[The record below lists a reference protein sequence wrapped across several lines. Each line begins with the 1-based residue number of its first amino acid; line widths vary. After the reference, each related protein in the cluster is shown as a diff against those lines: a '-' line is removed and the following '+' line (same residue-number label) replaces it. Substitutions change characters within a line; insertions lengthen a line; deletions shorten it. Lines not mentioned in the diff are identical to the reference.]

1 MSDLKK
7 TGRKKNFKFKA
18 ELNQLLHLIV
28 HSLYKHPEIFMRELI
43 SNASDALNK
52 ARFYELTKENI
63 LDPETEL
70 SIKIN
75 VNSKKKTFSIE
86 DTGIGMTE
94 EELVQNIGTVANSG
108 TLNYIKRLQEDG
120 EKVDGDLIG
129 KFGVGFYSIFMVADE
144 VTVETRSADPDS
156 KGYRWI
162 SDGQGSFSI
171 EEIKKKIRGTKISFK
186 FKKEHEEF
194 SEDFRVTSV
203 LKKYSNFVDFPI
215 YVNDKEE
222 NTVQALWRKNDSE
235 LKEEELTE
243 FYKFVSM
250 DYNNP
255 LGHLHLSMEGKV
267 NFKALLFVPEKAPM
281 NLFNDTNEKGLHL
294 YSNRVFIEDAASEE
308 LLPEYLRFIKGVVD
322 TEDLPLNVSRETTQH
337 SPVMSK
343 IKDIVTKKVLAMFE
357 KWAKDD
363 TAKYDI
369 FYENFGQ
376 LFKTGINTDFTN
388 RDKIM
393 KLLRFVSTENVNG
406 ELVSLDEYVGRM
418 NEDQKDILYITGEN
432 RQIAERNP
440 NLEYFR
446 KNNIEVLFLTDP
458 VDVFIL
464 PSLNEFDGKKLI
476 SIETSEIDISKNSD
490 DSSEE
495 KLNENALDSLIT
507 VFKETLGDKVKDVVE
522 SKRLVDSP
530 ATLVVDKDG
539 MDPQMERMMRAMN
552 QGQGPGMDQKKI
564 LEINSGH
571 KLIKNLST
579 LNIANN
585 NDIILKDSIFQLYES
600 ALLIDGNLKNPS
612 EFIRRM
618 TELMEKATGK

>member
-1 MSDLKK
+1 MSDFKK

-108 TLNYIKRLQEDG
+108 TLNYIKQLQENG

-156 KGYRWI
+156 KGFRWI

-171 EEIKKKIRGTKISFK
+171 EEIKKKTRGTKISFK
-186 FKKEHEEF
+186 LKKEHEEF
-194 SEDFRVTSV
+194 SEDFRVISV
-203 LKKYSNFVDFPI
+203 LKKYSNFVDFPV

-222 NTVQALWRKNDSE
+222 NTVQALWRKNESE

-267 NFKALLFVPEKAPM
+267 NFKALLFIPEKAPM
-281 NLFNDTNEKGLHL
+281 NLFNDMNEKGLHL

-343 IKDIVTKKVLAMFE
+343 IKDIVTKKLLAMFE

-406 ELVSLDEYVGRM
+406 ELVSLDEYVSRM
-418 NEDQKDILYITGEN
+418 NEDQKDIFYITGEN